1 MESLGACSFTRK
13 WRVCGG
19 NWWRR
24 CGPFS
29 MWESLHVWIAGWQQL
44 LQRKSLFYR
53 NGNLFP
59 PGLNQDKSS
68 LNPIQTHLIKSALCV
83 LWTWGRQITSVTC
96 CLLLLGPSQ
105 FFFSVYIELW
115 GKIFLKKS
123 GVASYLV
130 LLVRWELEFKLVKEK
145 ILHGWNPVATGGS
158 YESNYIGSCSHNP
171 TDDSCSPVFFC
182 FFFARH
188 SVR

>member
-59 PGLNQDKSS
+59 PGFNQDKSS
-68 LNPIQTHLIKSALCV
+68 LNPIQTHLIKPALCV
-83 LWTWGRQITSVTC
+83 LWSRGRQITSVAC
-96 CLLLLGPSQ
+96 HHFLLDPCH
-105 FFFSVYIELW
+105 FFFSAYTELW
-115 GKIFLKKS
+115 GKIFSRNQELPVTWWSWWDESWSSNWWRKKYCM
-123 GVASYLV
+123 GEILWPQEVVMKVTIQEAVPIIQQMIHV
-130 LLVRWELEFKLVKEK
+130 LL
-145 ILHGWNPVATGGS
+145 
-158 YESNYIGSCSHNP
+158 C
-171 TDDSCSPVFFC
+171 FC
-182 FFFARH
+182 FFARH